1 MAVVR
6 SNRYIHRI
14 QKYEFAQPKYDSE
27 KPKYA
32 KLWATLPKITI
43 IGRFQVTA
51 ITIAPSFENMTPL
64 GTALFSLWFCT
75 FS

>member
-1 MAVVR
+1 MLDTDYLKMKGV
-6 SNRYIHRI
+6 
-14 QKYEFAQPKYDSE
+14 
-27 KPKYA
+27 
-32 KLWATLPKITI
+32 WATLPKITI